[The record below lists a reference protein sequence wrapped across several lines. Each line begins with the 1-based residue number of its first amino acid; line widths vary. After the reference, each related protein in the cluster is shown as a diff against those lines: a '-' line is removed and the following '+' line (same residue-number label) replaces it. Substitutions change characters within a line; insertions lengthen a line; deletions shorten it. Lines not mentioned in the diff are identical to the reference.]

1 MMKGVYLK
9 LSLPEK
15 FFMNPGP
22 GRMFDDTLPEIRAAL
37 TSRWIGPGQREV
49 YES

>member
-1 MMKGVYLK
+1 MMQGVYLK
-9 LSLPEK
+9 AALPEMSA
-15 FFMNPGP
+15 MNPAH
-22 GRMFDDTLPEIRAAL
+22 GRMLIDTLPEFPAAL

>member
-9 LSLPEK
+9 LPLPDLHSV
-15 FFMNPGP
+15 NPRP

-37 TSRWIGPGQREV
+37 TSRWIGPGQYEV